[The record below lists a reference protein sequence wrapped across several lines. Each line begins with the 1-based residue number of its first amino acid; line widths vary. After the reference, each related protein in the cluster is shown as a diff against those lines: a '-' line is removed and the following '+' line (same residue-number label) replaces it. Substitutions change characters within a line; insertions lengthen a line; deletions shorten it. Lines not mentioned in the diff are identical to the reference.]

1 MQNADAR
8 TCGRK
13 PPWSFAEQS
22 AGTIPFRFRA
32 MMSCYF
38 HHERHEIR
46 PLLPKTAAN
55 ILEIGAASGQTLRW
69 MRTIYPNA
77 VTTGVEI
84 NDAVAE
90 ELSRNADVAIIGG
103 IDECLPRLKKYD
115 LILLLDILEHLVD
128 SANVLQS
135 VRRLLQPG
143 GQVVVSVPNIA
154 HLSVTIPLLFRR
166 QFNYREAG
174 ILDRTH
180 LRFFVEDTAVGL
192 MNAANLNVSKGLI
205 SGMQG
210 YKAKTLN
217 RLSLGLLRHHLAKQ
231 YIMLGE
237 PTDGEIR
244 QQPVKWM
251 IAE

>member
-1 MQNADAR
+1 
-8 TCGRK
+8 
-13 PPWSFAEQS
+13 
-22 AGTIPFRFRA
+22 
-32 MMSCYF
+32 MSCYF

-46 PLLPKTAAN
+46 PLLPKSARN

-69 MRTIYPNA
+69 IRTIYPHA

-84 NDAVAE
+84 NGAVAA
-90 ELSRNADVAIIGG
+90 ELSRNVDVAIIGD

-115 LILLLDILEHLVD
+115 LILMLDILEHLID
-128 SANVLQS
+128 SSSVLQK
-135 VRRLLQPG
+135 VRGLLEPG
-143 GQVVVSVPNIA
+143 GRVVVSVPNVA

-166 QFNYREAG
+166 QFDYQDAG

-180 LRFFVEDTAVGL
+180 LRFFVEDTAIGL
-192 MNAANLNVSKGLI
+192 MNAARLNVSKGLI

-217 RLSLGLLRHHLAKQ
+217 GLSLGLLRHHLAKQ

-237 PTDGEIR
+237 PVEGEIR
-244 QQPVKWM
+244 QPPVKWM
-251 IAE
+251 IAK